1 MTQILRFYSLAYH
14 GVLALFFLG
23 ISLVALL
30 SGQPLQ
36 IKALPWTGDSLTHWV
51 LGLSL
56 FGLLS
61 ILLSLVSRSLRVLFA
76 IWTFVV
82 LVLMVKGLFFSSY
95 TFANMES
102 FKWGLALTVG
112 AFVAFIGGLV
122 QWRKC

>member
-56 FGLLS
+56 FGLVS

-76 IWTFVV
+76 IWTFV
-82 LVLMVKGLFFSSY
+82 LMVKGLFFSSY
-95 TFANMES
+95 AFANMES